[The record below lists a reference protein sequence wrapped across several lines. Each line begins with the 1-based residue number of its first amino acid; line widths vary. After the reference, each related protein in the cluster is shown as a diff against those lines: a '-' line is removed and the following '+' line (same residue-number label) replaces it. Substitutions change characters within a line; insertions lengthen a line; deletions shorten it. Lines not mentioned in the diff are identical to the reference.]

1 MIPMSGWDM
10 WPSLIYSKMCK
21 AGNPAQLL
29 ERLPCMRKTLALVPS
44 PHIPGLVHT
53 CNPGTLEMKAGEPRV
68 QGHLQFHGDTEVSL
82 GDRRPCLKNRKERL
96 ERGRRDLLSTRS
108 AADPALRL

>member
-1 MIPMSGWDM
+1 
-10 WPSLIYSKMCK
+10 
-21 AGNPAQLL
+21 
-29 ERLPCMRKTLALVPS
+29 MRKTLALVPS